1 MICNQHPPSHDRMMR
16 HRRRSI
22 FLSLILLFS
31 SASTVICQEPQI
43 SDQPIVSNHAPVLQV
58 SSTEGFLAETAEI
71 GTTVRVSPNSQSE
84 SLQIL
89 VNDEDLQPGMPPATY
104 QYILTGLGA
113 TIFAVDQRG
122 YVYLNVP
129 KIDADPPNPSTYQLN
144 VEAREVNTIPTR
156 RSDPVTITIHIL
168 DVNDNSPQFEQ
179 PIYMA
184 NTTASGEERDV
195 VRVVA
200 TDVDSG
206 AFGQVSYAIAQ
217 VTNGAEDKFRY
228 EPATNMLL
236 ATGNL
241 VAGERYQV
249 VIEATDGG
257 GRSSQAIV
265 IVLAM
270 DPTQLTFS
278 SLAPLPGMETF
289 MPNPMAM
296 ATTPGT
302 MVTSAE
308 SEETI
313 QTFVTEVN
321 ENTPANTVVVSLGDE
336 SSKDLTYFN
345 IVGGNEEGKF
355 AIDDAGTIV
364 TADELDREKTAMYSL
379 QVETRSRNPDQ
390 HLYWTL
396 VQVTVMDVNDNAP
409 IFTDPQPIRLR
420 LSIDDIEQL
429 TANMIIGKI
438 GVEDADA
445 DDNGRLELRIMPPHN
460 KLFAISNEGIL
471 SVNGDFTAAHFG
483 EHDLTIVARDH
494 GEPSLETRARVQI
507 SIFGTLITMA
517 TVAPTNEVFEYTSS
531 VEEEPQ
537 TTNPDE
543 FLQTVTM
550 PPSTKNQ
557 VPQQIFSSFP
567 APSEQTN
574 APEPE
579 FPQFPTF
586 PTLSPHPQFFPIPKN
601 TFQIDEETEEEEETE
616 YPDTVPTTG
625 TVPPTSDYSEEYGQE
640 ASSSTVPPSTEQVQ
654 GIWSET
660 PEFPE
665 SASSENPITALPEF
679 PENVLEIS
687 STFAPDTPPKIAP
700 ETSENPDSTWQ
711 EETET
716 SQELPS
722 HPTTKMA
729 PPPVTQ
735 APPPLPAQ
743 KRLAPVFKP
752 SQITVQID
760 ENESQVEITKA
771 HATYPDGLPGT
782 ITYVLHKGDSSLFS
796 VSSYSGSVNLL
807 RALDA
812 EMNSTVTIQVST
824 SEAQTL
830 EVDPKLAH
838 FVSITIN
845 VADKN
850 DWIPNFESASYEFD
864 VKEDT
869 LPGTIV
875 GQVNAFDQDRDDPN
889 NRIRYRLLSAGGL
902 EAHFNVNAESGLI
915 TLARPI
921 DAFAGEKITLRIEG
935 ADSGMPPLSSTTT
948 VLINVV
954 TTSSHLIPDA
964 SPVSNTPN
972 EGELQFSLRNY
983 TASVSEAVRP
993 PHLVQVLSVMNKPA
1007 DTRFIIC
1014 NIVSGNYRGAFGV
1027 TAGNDG
1033 NCELRTQMELDR
1045 ETVERYL
1052 LNVTVTAGSQ
1062 TDYALVSITVL
1073 DVNDN
1078 VPRFVYDS
1086 DLGLTTYFGAV
1097 SSVAN
1102 AFTRVLTVKAED
1114 ADLGNSSLVNYALD
1128 PLSAHSK
1135 YFSISPF
1142 GEISTKQSMSTI
1154 LSRNR
1159 LQFFEFRVSA
1169 CDSPI
1174 SGQQLCSKAD
1184 VVVNVIGS
1192 TNRFK
1197 MIIYGLN
1204 PQQLK
1209 KHEKDLVKSIRQFT
1223 GSCNLLTIEK
1233 MIEHTAIENQ
1243 IRTDIYWYAVN
1254 PTTKKICKKQD
1265 IRKLFETSNV
1275 QLIAGKVQ
1283 PWFRLERISEDAGE
1297 EGGMSGAGGILSTN
1311 WKTSNILLLIL
1322 AVAIAL
1328 GAIIALCA
1336 VCVFWSR
1343 YKTAQRNA
1351 SNFSHSYPQKLGPIY
1366 HPSMAGIDPRTEFD
1380 YETQNVNMLISDE
1393 DLTMKSGSV
1402 GVPAHQRMGFGGPG
1416 GPPGP
1421 GNGNQ
1426 SYRTYGYRPAQSTA
1440 YEGDFSIEE
1449 SMYAINP
1456 SGRLDP
1462 VTNRVILPTN
1472 LPRTTNVYRQS

>member
-1 MICNQHPPSHDRMMR
+1 M
-16 HRRRSI
+16 
-22 FLSLILLFS
+22 
-31 SASTVICQEPQI
+31 
-43 SDQPIVSNHAPVLQV
+43 
-58 SSTEGFLAETAEI
+58 

-122 YVYLNVP
+122 FVYLNVP

-144 VEAREVNTIPTR
+144 VEAREVNTVPTR
-156 RSDPVTITIHIL
+156 RSEPVTITIHIL
-168 DVNDNSPQFEQ
+168 DINDNSPQFEQ

-184 NTTASGEERDV
+184 NTTASGDERDV
-195 VRVVA
+195 VKVVA

-206 AFGQVSYAIAQ
+206 AFGQVTYTIAQ
-217 VTNGAEDKFRY
+217 VTNGGEDKFRY
-228 EPATNMLL
+228 ETATNMLV

-241 VAGERYQV
+241 VPGERYQV
-249 VIEATDGG
+249 VIEAIDGG

-265 IVLAM
+265 IVLAL
-270 DPTQLTFS
+270 DPMHQTFS

-289 MPNPMAM
+289 MPNPLAM

-321 ENTPANTVVVSLGDE
+321 ENTPPNTVVVSLGDE
-336 SSKDLTYFN
+336 SSRELTYFN
-345 IVGGNEEGKF
+345 VVGGNEEGKF

-364 TADELDREKTAMYSL
+364 TAEELDREKTAMYSL

-409 IFTDPQPIRLR
+409 TFTDPQPIRLR

-429 TANMIIGKI
+429 TGNMIIGRI

-460 KLFAISNEGIL
+460 KLFAISNDGIL

-483 EHDLTIVARDH
+483 EHDLTVVARDH

-543 FLQTVTM
+543 HLQTVTTS
-550 PPSTKNQ
+550 PSTKNQ
-557 VPQQIFSSFP
+557 VSQQIFSSFP
-567 APSEQTN
+567 APQVEQTG
-574 APEPE
+574 APVEPE

-586 PTLSPHPQFFPIPKN
+586 PTLSPHPQ
-601 TFQIDEETEEEEETE
+601 IDEETEEDEEVTDE
-616 YPDTVPTTG
+616 YPDTVA
-625 TVPPTSDYSEEYGQE
+625 TVPTVTVAPDYSEEYGQE
-640 ASSSTVPPSTEQVQ
+640 ASSSSSTILPDVQ
-654 GIWSET
+654 GVWSEISEL
-660 PEFPE
+660 P
-665 SASSENPITALPEF
+665 SENPITYTESPITE
-679 PENVLEIS
+679 
-687 STFAPDTPPKIAP
+687 STAPAP
-700 ETSENPDSTWQ
+700 ETSPETAPEITPERGSSAENELYPTEIAPENVEKPTELAPDLS
-711 EETET
+711 ETTENTENQWLPDVVET

-722 HPTTKMA
+722 LPTTKMA
-729 PPPVTQ
+729 PPQPVPTQ
-735 APPPLPAQ
+735 SPPLPTP

-771 HATYPDGLPGT
+771 HATYPDGLSGT
-782 ITYVLHKGDSSLFS
+782 ITYVLHKGDPSLFS

-812 EMNSTVTIQVST
+812 ETNSTVTIQIST

-875 GQVNAFDQDRDDPN
+875 GQVNAFDQDRDEPN

-935 ADSGMPPLSSTTT
+935 ADSGMLPLSSTTT

-954 TTSSHLIPDA
+954 ATSSHLIPDA

-993 PHLVQVLSVMNKPA
+993 PHLVQVLSVMNKPT

-1014 NIVSGNYRGAFGV
+1014 NIISGNYRGAFGI

-1052 LNVTVTAGSQ
+1052 LNITVTAGAQ

-1209 KHEKDLVKSIRQFT
+1209 KHEKDLVKSTRQFT

-1283 PWFRLERISEDAGE
+1283 PWFRLERISEDAGD
-1297 EGGMSGAGGILSTN
+1297 EGNMSSGGILSTN
-1311 WKTSNILLLIL
+1311 WKTSNILLIIL
-1322 AVAIAL
+1322 AVTVAL
-1328 GAIIALCA
+1328 GAIIGICA

-1366 HPSMAGIDPRTEFD
+1366 HPTMMGVDPRTEYD

-1393 DLTMKSGSV
+1393 DLTMKSGSI
-1402 GVPAHQRMGFGGPG
+1402 GVPAHQRMTLMGAGGGPGMGGPG
-1416 GPPGP
+1416 GPQNGQ
-1421 GNGNQ
+1421 GNQ
-1426 SYRTYGYRPAQSTA
+1426 SYRTYGYRPAHSTA

-1462 VTNRVILPTN
+1462 ITNRVILPSN

>member
-1 MICNQHPPSHDRMMR
+1 M
-16 HRRRSI
+16 
-22 FLSLILLFS
+22 
-31 SASTVICQEPQI
+31 
-43 SDQPIVSNHAPVLQV
+43 
-58 SSTEGFLAETAEI
+58 

-122 YVYLNVP
+122 FVYLNVP

-144 VEAREVNTIPTR
+144 VEAREVNTVPTR
-156 RSDPVTITIHIL
+156 RSEPVTITIHIL
-168 DVNDNSPQFEQ
+168 DINDNSPQFEQ

-184 NTTASGEERDV
+184 NTTASGDERDV
-195 VRVVA
+195 VKVVA

-206 AFGQVSYAIAQ
+206 AFGQVTYTIAQ
-217 VTNGAEDKFRY
+217 VTNGGEDKFRY
-228 EPATNMLL
+228 ETATNMLV

-241 VAGERYQV
+241 VPGERYQV
-249 VIEATDGG
+249 VIEAIDGG

-265 IVLAM
+265 IVLAL
-270 DPTQLTFS
+270 DPMHQTFS

-289 MPNPMAM
+289 MPNPLAM

-321 ENTPANTVVVSLGDE
+321 ENTPPNTVVVSLGDE
-336 SSKDLTYFN
+336 SSRELTYFN
-345 IVGGNEEGKF
+345 VVGGNEEGKF

-364 TADELDREKTAMYSL
+364 TAEELDREKTAMYSL

-409 IFTDPQPIRLR
+409 TFTDPQPIRLR

-429 TANMIIGKI
+429 TGNMIIGRI

-460 KLFAISNEGIL
+460 KLFAISNDGIL

-483 EHDLTIVARDH
+483 EHDLTVVARDH

-543 FLQTVTM
+543 HLQTVTTS
-550 PPSTKNQ
+550 PSTKNQ
-557 VPQQIFSSFP
+557 VSQQIFSSFP
-567 APSEQTN
+567 APQVEQTG
-574 APEPE
+574 APVEPE

-586 PTLSPHPQFFPIPKN
+586 PTLSPHPQ
-601 TFQIDEETEEEEETE
+601 
-616 YPDTVPTTG
+616 
-625 TVPPTSDYSEEYGQE
+625 
-640 ASSSTVPPSTEQVQ
+640 
-654 GIWSET
+654 
-660 PEFPE
+660 
-665 SASSENPITALPEF
+665 
-679 PENVLEIS
+679 
-687 STFAPDTPPKIAP
+687 
-700 ETSENPDSTWQ
+700 
-711 EETET
+711 
-716 SQELPS
+716 ELPS
-722 HPTTKMA
+722 LPTTKMA
-729 PPPVTQ
+729 PPQPVPTQ
-735 APPPLPAQ
+735 SPPLPTP

-771 HATYPDGLPGT
+771 HATYPDGLSGT
-782 ITYVLHKGDSSLFS
+782 ITYVLHKGDPSLFS

-812 EMNSTVTIQVST
+812 ETNSTVTIQIST

-875 GQVNAFDQDRDDPN
+875 GQVNAFDQDRDEPN

-935 ADSGMPPLSSTTT
+935 ADSGMLPLSSTTT

-954 TTSSHLIPDA
+954 ATSSHLIPDA

-993 PHLVQVLSVMNKPA
+993 PHLVQVLSVMNKPT

-1014 NIVSGNYRGAFGV
+1014 NIISGNYRGAFGI

-1052 LNVTVTAGSQ
+1052 LNITVTAGAQ

-1209 KHEKDLVKSIRQFT
+1209 KHEKDLVKSTRQFT

-1283 PWFRLERISEDAGE
+1283 PWFRLERISEDAGD
-1297 EGGMSGAGGILSTN
+1297 EGNMSSGGILSTN
-1311 WKTSNILLLIL
+1311 WKTSNILLIIL
-1322 AVAIAL
+1322 AVTVAL
-1328 GAIIALCA
+1328 GAIIGICA

-1366 HPSMAGIDPRTEFD
+1366 HPTMMGVDPRTEYD

-1393 DLTMKSGSV
+1393 DLTMKSGSI
-1402 GVPAHQRMGFGGPG
+1402 GVPAHQRMTLMGAGGGPGMGGPG
-1416 GPPGP
+1416 GPQNGQ
-1421 GNGNQ
+1421 GNQ
-1426 SYRTYGYRPAQSTA
+1426 SYRTYGYRPAHSTA

-1462 VTNRVILPTN
+1462 ITNRVILPSN

>member
-1 MICNQHPPSHDRMMR
+1 MKSKKSRQSTTIAIVILMA
-16 HRRRSI
+16 
-22 FLSLILLFS
+22 SLIDS
-31 SASTVICQEPQI
+31 SRSQI
-43 SDQPIVSNHAPVLQV
+43 VDTPIPSNYAPVLQV
-58 SSTEGFLAETAEI
+58 SSTEGFLPETAEI
-71 GTTVRVSPNSQSE
+71 GTTVRVSPNMQSE

-144 VEAREVNTIPTR
+144 VEAREVNTIPVR
-156 RSDPVTITIHIL
+156 RSEPVTITIHIL

-184 NTTASGEERDV
+184 NVSAFGDARPIV
-195 VRVVA
+195 KVVA
-200 TDVDSG
+200 SDADSG
-206 AFGQVSYAIAQ
+206 AFGAVTYTIAQ
-217 VTNGAEDKFRY
+217 VTNGAESHFRY
-228 EPATNMLL
+228 DADTNMLV
-236 ATGNL
+236 AVGDL
-241 VAGERYQV
+241 VPGERYQV
-249 VIEATDGG
+249 VIDAVDGG

-265 IVLAM
+265 IVLAA
-270 DPTQLTFS
+270 DPTIVTFS

-289 MPNPMAM
+289 RPHTI
-296 ATTPGT
+296 ATTTPS
-302 MVTSAE
+302 SAE

-321 ENTPANTVVVSLGDE
+321 ENTPPNTVVVSLGSDD
-336 SSKDLTYFN
+336 SSQLTYFN

-355 AIDDAGTIV
+355 AVDDMGTIV
-364 TADELDREKTAMYSL
+364 TADYLDREKTAMYSL

-396 VQVTVMDVNDNAP
+396 VQITVLDVNDNAP
-409 IFTDPQPIRLR
+409 VFTDEAPIRLR
-420 LSIDDIEQL
+420 LSVDDIEQL
-429 TANMIIGKI
+429 TANMIIGKV

-460 KLFAISNEGIL
+460 KLFAISNDGVI
-471 SVNGDFTAAHFG
+471 SVNGDFNAAHFG
-483 EHDLTIVARDH
+483 EHNIVVVARDH
-494 GEPSLETRARVQI
+494 GDPPLETRADVQI
-507 SIFGTLITMA
+507 SVFGTLITMA
-517 TVAPTNEVFEYTSS
+517 TAAPTNEIFEYTSS
-531 VEEEPQ
+531 VEEEEEP
-537 TTNPDE
+537 TSSPK
-543 FLQTVTM
+543 
-550 PPSTKNQ
+550 S
-557 VPQQIFSSFP
+557 FSSFP
-567 APSEQTN
+567 QPEPNKTV
-574 APEPE
+574 EPE
-579 FPQFPTF
+579 FPQFPTIN
-586 PTLSPHPQFFPIPKN
+586 PNRQIASPSTTTTQAAPDYQELVPIEASTHENEHESPMSTTDN
-601 TFQIDEETEEEEETE
+601 FGQEEHEEIDEETTATT
-616 YPDTVPTTG
+616 PSPTTT
-625 TVPPTSDYSEEYGQE
+625 TV
-640 ASSSTVPPSTEQVQ
+640 EQ
-654 GIWSET
+654 
-660 PEFPE
+660 
-665 SASSENPITALPEF
+665 
-679 PENVLEIS
+679 
-687 STFAPDTPPKIAP
+687 
-700 ETSENPDSTWQ
+700 
-711 EETET
+711 
-716 SQELPS
+716 
-722 HPTTKMA
+722 
-729 PPPVTQ
+729 
-735 APPPLPAQ
+735 Q

-752 SQITVQID
+752 SQITVQVD
-760 ENESQVEITKA
+760 ENESNVEITKA
-771 HATYPDGLPGT
+771 HATYPDGHPGVV
-782 ITYVLHKGDSSLFS
+782 TYVLHKGDPTMFS

-807 RALDA
+807 KPLDA
-812 EMNSTVTIQVST
+812 ETDSTVTIQVST
-824 SEAQTL
+824 SEAQSL
-830 EVDPKLAH
+830 DVDPKLAH

-845 VADKN
+845 VGDKN
-850 DWIPNFESASYEFD
+850 DWIPNFESANYEFD
-864 VKEDT
+864 VNEDT

-875 GQVNAFDQDRDDPN
+875 GQVAAFDQDRDDPN
-889 NRIRYRLLSAGGL
+889 NRIRYRLVSAGGL

-935 ADSGMPPLSSTTT
+935 ADSGMPPLSSTAT

-954 TTSSHLIPDA
+954 PTSSHLIPDA

-972 EGELQFSLRNY
+972 AGEIQFSLRNY

-993 PHLVQVLSVMNKPA
+993 PHLVQILSVVNKPT

-1052 LNVTVTAGSQ
+1052 LNVTVTSGAQ
-1062 TDYALVSITVL
+1062 TDYALVAITVL

-1086 DLGLTTYFGAV
+1086 DLGLSTFFGAV
-1097 SSVAN
+1097 SSTAN
-1102 AFTRVLTVKAED
+1102 AFTRVLTVKADD

-1142 GEISTKQSMSTI
+1142 GEISTKQSMATI
-1154 LSRNR
+1154 LQRNR
-1159 LQFFEFRVSA
+1159 VQFFEFRVSA

-1184 VVVNVIGS
+1184 VVVNIIGS
-1192 TNRFK
+1192 SNRFK

-1209 KHEKDLVKSIRQFT
+1209 KHEKDMIKSTRQFT
-1223 GSCNLLTIEK
+1223 GACNLLTIEK

-1243 IRTDIYWYAVN
+1243 IRTDVYWYAVN

-1265 IRKLFETSNV
+1265 LRKLFEPANV

-1283 PWFRLERISEDAGE
+1283 PWFRLERISEDAGD
-1297 EGGMSGAGGILSTN
+1297 EGAMSSVGILPTN
-1311 WKTSNILLLIL
+1311 WKTASILLIIL
-1322 AVAIAL
+1322 AVVIAV
-1328 GAIIALCA
+1328 GALVGICA
-1336 VCVFWSR
+1336 VCIFWNR
-1343 YKTAQRNA
+1343 YKDSQRHS
-1351 SNFSHSYPQKLGPIY
+1351 SNFSHSYPQKVGGAMPPHTVYLPNMPPMDAARLDKI
-1366 HPSMAGIDPRTEFD
+1366 
-1380 YETQNVNMLISDE
+1380 YETQMLEMPISDE
-1393 DLTMKSGSV
+1393 DLTMKSGS
-1402 GVPAHQRMGFGGPG
+1402 MGAPTARNANN
-1416 GPPGP
+1416 
-1421 GNGNQ
+1421 NGQ
-1426 SYRTYGYRPAQSTA
+1426 QGYRTYGYGRPPGSTA

-1462 VTNRVILPTN
+1462 VTKRIQTIVIPT
-1472 LPRTTNVYRQS
+1472 PDYHQRTHPGQHKSIL

>member
-1 MICNQHPPSHDRMMR
+1 MMR

>member
-1 MICNQHPPSHDRMMR
+1 
-16 HRRRSI
+16 
-22 FLSLILLFS
+22 
-31 SASTVICQEPQI
+31 
-43 SDQPIVSNHAPVLQV
+43 
-58 SSTEGFLAETAEI
+58 
-71 GTTVRVSPNSQSE
+71 
-84 SLQIL
+84 
-89 VNDEDLQPGMPPATY
+89 
-104 QYILTGLGA
+104 
-113 TIFAVDQRG
+113 
-122 YVYLNVP
+122 
-129 KIDADPPNPSTYQLN
+129 
-144 VEAREVNTIPTR
+144 
-156 RSDPVTITIHIL
+156 
-168 DVNDNSPQFEQ
+168 
-179 PIYMA
+179 
-184 NTTASGEERDV
+184 
-195 VRVVA
+195 
-200 TDVDSG
+200 
-206 AFGQVSYAIAQ
+206 
-217 VTNGAEDKFRY
+217 
-228 EPATNMLL
+228 
-236 ATGNL
+236 
-241 VAGERYQV
+241 
-249 VIEATDGG
+249 
-257 GRSSQAIV
+257 
-265 IVLAM
+265 
-270 DPTQLTFS
+270 
-278 SLAPLPGMETF
+278 
-289 MPNPMAM
+289 
-296 ATTPGT
+296 
-302 MVTSAE
+302 
-308 SEETI
+308 
-313 QTFVTEVN
+313 
-321 ENTPANTVVVSLGDE
+321 
-336 SSKDLTYFN
+336 
-345 IVGGNEEGKF
+345 
-355 AIDDAGTIV
+355 
-364 TADELDREKTAMYSL
+364 
-379 QVETRSRNPDQ
+379 
-390 HLYWTL
+390 
-396 VQVTVMDVNDNAP
+396 
-409 IFTDPQPIRLR
+409 
-420 LSIDDIEQL
+420 
-429 TANMIIGKI
+429 
-438 GVEDADA
+438 
-445 DDNGRLELRIMPPHN
+445 
-460 KLFAISNEGIL
+460 
-471 SVNGDFTAAHFG
+471 
-483 EHDLTIVARDH
+483 
-494 GEPSLETRARVQI
+494 
-507 SIFGTLITMA
+507 
-517 TVAPTNEVFEYTSS
+517 
-531 VEEEPQ
+531 
-537 TTNPDE
+537 
-543 FLQTVTM
+543 
-550 PPSTKNQ
+550 
-557 VPQQIFSSFP
+557 
-567 APSEQTN
+567 
-574 APEPE
+574 
-579 FPQFPTF
+579 
-586 PTLSPHPQFFPIPKN
+586 
-601 TFQIDEETEEEEETE
+601 
-616 YPDTVPTTG
+616 
-625 TVPPTSDYSEEYGQE
+625 
-640 ASSSTVPPSTEQVQ
+640 
-654 GIWSET
+654 
-660 PEFPE
+660 
-665 SASSENPITALPEF
+665 
-679 PENVLEIS
+679 
-687 STFAPDTPPKIAP
+687 
-700 ETSENPDSTWQ
+700 
-711 EETET
+711 
-716 SQELPS
+716 
-722 HPTTKMA
+722 MA

-735 APPPLPAQ
+735 APPPLLPAQ

-954 TTSSHLIPDA
+954 ATSSHLIPDA

-1297 EGGMSGAGGILSTN
+1297 EGSMSGAGGILSTN

-1366 HPSMAGIDPRTEFD
+1366 HPSMAGIDPRTEYD

>member
-1 MICNQHPPSHDRMMR
+1 MMR

-31 SASTVICQEPQI
+31 STSTVICQEPQI

-228 EPATNMLL
+228 ESATNMLL

-289 MPNPMAM
+289 MPNPIAM

-586 PTLSPHPQFFPIPKN
+586 PTLSPHPQV
-601 TFQIDEETEEEEETE
+601 DEETEEEEETE

-625 TVPPTSDYSEEYGQE
+625 TVPPTFDYSEEYGQE
-640 ASSSTVPPSTEQVQ
+640 
-654 GIWSET
+654 
-660 PEFPE
+660 
-665 SASSENPITALPEF
+665 
-679 PENVLEIS
+679 
-687 STFAPDTPPKIAP
+687 
-700 ETSENPDSTWQ
+700 
-711 EETET
+711 
-716 SQELPS
+716 ELPS

-807 RALDA
+807 RPLDA

-850 DWIPNFESASYEFD
+850 DWIPNFESASYDFD

-954 TTSSHLIPDA
+954 ATSSHLIPDA

-1254 PTTKKICKKQD
+1254 PTTKKICKKQE

-1297 EGGMSGAGGILSTN
+1297 EGSVSGAGGILSTN

-1366 HPSMAGIDPRTEFD
+1366 HPSMAGIDPRTEYD

-1426 SYRTYGYRPAQSTA
+1426 NYRTYGYRPAQSTA

>member
-1 MICNQHPPSHDRMMR
+1 M
-16 HRRRSI
+16 
-22 FLSLILLFS
+22 
-31 SASTVICQEPQI
+31 
-43 SDQPIVSNHAPVLQV
+43 
-58 SSTEGFLAETAEI
+58 

-122 YVYLNVP
+122 FVYLNVP

-144 VEAREVNTIPTR
+144 VEAREVNTVPTR
-156 RSDPVTITIHIL
+156 RSEPVTITIHIL
-168 DVNDNSPQFEQ
+168 DINDNSPQFEQ

-184 NTTASGEERDV
+184 NTTASGDERDV
-195 VRVVA
+195 VKVVA

-206 AFGQVSYAIAQ
+206 AFGQVTYTIAQ
-217 VTNGAEDKFRY
+217 VTNGGEDKFRY
-228 EPATNMLL
+228 ETATNMLV

-241 VAGERYQV
+241 VPGERYQV
-249 VIEATDGG
+249 VIEAIDGG

-265 IVLAM
+265 IVLAL
-270 DPTQLTFS
+270 DPMHQTFS

-289 MPNPMAM
+289 MPNPLAM

-321 ENTPANTVVVSLGDE
+321 ENTPPNTVVVSLGDE
-336 SSKDLTYFN
+336 SSRELTYFN
-345 IVGGNEEGKF
+345 VVGGNEEGKF

-364 TADELDREKTAMYSL
+364 TAEELDREKTAMYSL

-409 IFTDPQPIRLR
+409 TFTDPQPIRLR

-429 TANMIIGKI
+429 TGNMIIGRI

-460 KLFAISNEGIL
+460 KLFAISNDGIL

-483 EHDLTIVARDH
+483 EHDLTVVARDH

-543 FLQTVTM
+543 HLQTVTTS
-550 PPSTKNQ
+550 PSTKNQ
-557 VPQQIFSSFP
+557 VSQQIFSSFP
-567 APSEQTN
+567 APQVEQTG
-574 APEPE
+574 APVEPE

-586 PTLSPHPQFFPIPKN
+586 PTLSPHPQ
-601 TFQIDEETEEEEETE
+601 
-616 YPDTVPTTG
+616 
-625 TVPPTSDYSEEYGQE
+625 
-640 ASSSTVPPSTEQVQ
+640 
-654 GIWSET
+654 
-660 PEFPE
+660 
-665 SASSENPITALPEF
+665 
-679 PENVLEIS
+679 
-687 STFAPDTPPKIAP
+687 
-700 ETSENPDSTWQ
+700 
-711 EETET
+711 
-716 SQELPS
+716 ELPS
-722 HPTTKMA
+722 LPTTKMA
-729 PPPVTQ
+729 PPQPVPTQ
-735 APPPLPAQ
+735 SPPLPTP

-771 HATYPDGLPGT
+771 HATYPDGLSGT
-782 ITYVLHKGDSSLFS
+782 ITYVLHKGDPSLFS

-812 EMNSTVTIQVST
+812 ETNSTVTIQIST

-875 GQVNAFDQDRDDPN
+875 GQVNAFDQDRDEPN

-935 ADSGMPPLSSTTT
+935 ADSGMLPLSSTTT

-954 TTSSHLIPDA
+954 ATSSHLIPDA

-993 PHLVQVLSVMNKPA
+993 PHLVQVLSVMNKPT

-1014 NIVSGNYRGAFGV
+1014 NIISGNYRGAFGI

-1052 LNVTVTAGSQ
+1052 LNITVTAGAQ

-1209 KHEKDLVKSIRQFT
+1209 KHEKDLVKSTRQFT

-1283 PWFRLERISEDAGE
+1283 PWFRLERISEDAGD
-1297 EGGMSGAGGILSTN
+1297 EGNMSSGGILSTN
-1311 WKTSNILLLIL
+1311 WKTSNILLIIL
-1322 AVAIAL
+1322 AVTVAL
-1328 GAIIALCA
+1328 GAIIGICA

-1366 HPSMAGIDPRTEFD
+1366 HPTMMGVDPRTEYD

-1393 DLTMKSGSV
+1393 DLTMKSGSI
-1402 GVPAHQRMGFGGPG
+1402 GVPAHQRMTLMGAGGGPGMGGPG
-1416 GPPGP
+1416 GPQNGQ
-1421 GNGNQ
+1421 GNQ
-1426 SYRTYGYRPAQSTA
+1426 SYRTYGYRPAHSTA

-1462 VTNRVILPTN
+1462 ITKRIQTIVIPT
-1472 LPRTTNVYRQS
+1472 PDYHQRTHPNQHKSIL

>member
-1 MICNQHPPSHDRMMR
+1 
-16 HRRRSI
+16 
-22 FLSLILLFS
+22 
-31 SASTVICQEPQI
+31 
-43 SDQPIVSNHAPVLQV
+43 
-58 SSTEGFLAETAEI
+58 
-71 GTTVRVSPNSQSE
+71 
-84 SLQIL
+84 
-89 VNDEDLQPGMPPATY
+89 MPPATY

-156 RSDPVTITIHIL
+156 RSEPVTITIHIL

-184 NTTASGEERDV
+184 NTTAQGEERDV
-195 VRVVA
+195 VKVVA

-228 EPATNMLL
+228 EPATNMLV
-236 ATGNL
+236 ATGPL
-241 VAGERYQV
+241 QAGERYQV

-270 DPTQLTFS
+270 DPHQHTFS

-289 MPNPMAM
+289 MPNPLAVH
-296 ATTPGT
+296 ATTPGS

-321 ENTPANTVVVSLGDE
+321 ENTPANTVVVSLGDD

-483 EHDLTIVARDH
+483 EHDLTVVARDH
-494 GEPSLETRARVQI
+494 GEPSLETRAR
-507 SIFGTLITMA
+507 
-517 TVAPTNEVFEYTSS
+517 NEVFEYTSS

-543 FLQTVTM
+543 LLQTVTM
-550 PPSTKNQ
+550 APSTKNNQ
-557 VPQQIFSSFP
+557 ISPIFSSFP
-567 APSEQTN
+567 AAPQTTAPDEQQQ
-574 APEPE
+574 PE

-586 PTLSPHPQFFPIPKN
+586 PTLSPHPQ
-601 TFQIDEETEEEEETE
+601 IDEETEEEDSETE
-616 YPDTVPTTG
+616 YPEGDTVPTVSPT
-625 TVPPTSDYSEEYGQE
+625 TVPPGDADYEEYGSQMV
-640 ASSSTVPPSTEQVQ
+640 SSSTSMPEGTPKIE

-665 SASSENPITALPEF
+665 ISTS
-679 PENVLEIS
+679 ENVLETTENAQISPDS
-687 STFAPDTPPKIAP
+687 STENPDFAP
-700 ETSENPDSTWQ
+700 ENLSENPENLSENAENPNETMP
-711 EETET
+711 EENTFT
-716 SQELPS
+716 SQELPTS
-722 HPTTKMA
+722 PTTKLA
-729 PPPVTQ
+729 PTQ
-735 APPPLPAQ
+735 APPPSTVPQ
-743 KRLAPVFKP
+743 RRLAPVFKP

-760 ENESQVEITKA
+760 ENESQIEITKA
-771 HATYPDGLPGT
+771 HATYPDGLPGS
-782 ITYVLHKGDSSLFS
+782 ITYVLHKGDPAHFS

-807 RALDA
+807 KPLDA
-812 EMNSTVTIQVST
+812 EANSTVTIQVST
-824 SEAQTL
+824 SEAQSL
-830 EVDPKLAH
+830 DVDPKLAH

-954 TTSSHLIPDA
+954 ATSSHLIPDA

-993 PHLVQVLSVMNKPA
+993 PHLVQVLSVMNKPT

-1052 LNVTVTAGSQ
+1052 LNVTVTAGTQ

-1128 PLSAHSK
+1128 PLSPQSK

-1154 LSRNR
+1154 LTRNR

-1283 PWFRLERISEDAGE
+1283 PWFRLERISEDAGDDQ
-1297 EGGMSGAGGILSTN
+1297 SLSSGGILSTN

-1322 AVAIAL
+1322 AATVAL
-1328 GAIIALCA
+1328 GAIIGICA

-1351 SNFSHSYPQKLGPIY
+1351 SNFSHSYPTKLGPIY
-1366 HPSMAGIDPRTEFD
+1366 HPSMGAGPMDPRADYD

-1393 DLTMKSGSV
+1393 DLTMKSGSI
-1402 GVPAHQRMGFGGPG
+1402 GVPAHQRMAPGFGGGPVGVPPNG
-1416 GPPGP
+1416 G
-1421 GNGNQ
+1421 GNQ

-1462 VTNRVILPTN
+1462 VTK
-1472 LPRTTNVYRQS
+1472 

>member
-1 MICNQHPPSHDRMMR
+1 MMR

-586 PTLSPHPQFFPIPKN
+586 PTLSPHP
-601 TFQIDEETEEEEETE
+601 QIDEETEEEEETE

>member
-1 MICNQHPPSHDRMMR
+1 MMR

-31 SASTVICQEPQI
+31 STSTVICQEPQI

-228 EPATNMLL
+228 ESATNMLL

-289 MPNPMAM
+289 MPNPIAM

-586 PTLSPHPQFFPIPKN
+586 PTLSPHPQV
-601 TFQIDEETEEEEETE
+601 DEETEEEEETE

-625 TVPPTSDYSEEYGQE
+625 TVPPTFDYSEEYGQE
-640 ASSSTVPPSTEQVQ
+640 ASSSTVPPSTPEEVQ

-665 SASSENPITALPEF
+665 PASSENPITALPEFPEF

-687 STFAPDTPPKIAP
+687 STFAPDTPPEIAP
-700 ETSENPDSTWQ
+700 ENHENPDSTWQ

-807 RALDA
+807 RPLDA

-850 DWIPNFESASYEFD
+850 DWIPNFESASYDFD

-954 TTSSHLIPDA
+954 ATSSHLIPDA

-1254 PTTKKICKKQD
+1254 PTTKKICKKQE

-1297 EGGMSGAGGILSTN
+1297 EGSVSGAGGILSTN

-1366 HPSMAGIDPRTEFD
+1366 HPSMAGIDPRTEYD

-1426 SYRTYGYRPAQSTA
+1426 NYRTYGYRPAQSTA

-1462 VTNRVILPTN
+1462 VTKRIQTIVIPT
-1472 LPRTTNVYRQS
+1472 PDYHQRTHPNQHKSIL

>member
-1 MICNQHPPSHDRMMR
+1 MMR

-31 SASTVICQEPQI
+31 STHTVICQEPQI

-550 PPSTKNQ
+550 PPSTKKQ

-586 PTLSPHPQFFPIPKN
+586 PTLSPHP
-601 TFQIDEETEEEEETE
+601 QIDEETEEEEETE

-665 SASSENPITALPEF
+665 PASSENPITALPELPEF
-679 PENVLEIS
+679 PEDVLEIS
-687 STFAPDTPPKIAP
+687 STFAPDTPPEIAP
-700 ETSENPDSTWQ
+700 ETSENSENPDSTWQ

-735 APPPLPAQ
+735 APPPLLPAQ

-954 TTSSHLIPDA
+954 ATSSHLIPDA

-1297 EGGMSGAGGILSTN
+1297 EGSMSGAGGILSTN

-1366 HPSMAGIDPRTEFD
+1366 HPSMAGIDPRTEYD